1 MIHPSSNGIFIGTFL
16 FRHKASF
23 PMVVAHEIHRT
34 LQPFFLPLSDF
45 SVQDDGLY
53 FVVAVRKNI
62 GLNLYL
68 FVDYPLD
75 GILSAVDQRS
85 YIFYIDPFLSF
96 QFFHIGEFQYFFF
109 KIVNSVA
116 FGIRIIQR
124 KNVPNCLNQ
133 NPIYTFPLLHMCAVS
148 FLVGIIMNGYLL
160 KSLLSE

>member
-1 MIHPSSNGIFIGTFL
+1 
-16 FRHKASF
+16 
-23 PMVVAHEIHRT
+23 
-34 LQPFFLPLSDF
+34 
-45 SVQDDGLY
+45 
-53 FVVAVRKNI
+53 
-62 GLNLYL
+62 
-68 FVDYPLD
+68 DYPLD

-160 KSLLSE
+160 KSLLSEEGNRGHLFYSKAIHEEPYTTACGCAVFRRC